1 MYENRDDRSQISAA
15 RAGTAAAH
23 IAHGAFTG
31 GLHGALFAAAAEAA
45 PSLVKLAVAL
55 AVLLL
60 GLPFLIFLTLP
71 CFLFG
76 YEGANFSDVS
86 LMTQQAGALGALW
99 GSQRSLEDA
108 AIDRISASLTG
119 KTILSTE
126 KELGNTNDYWL
137 IAIASVAHAQEAGE
151 ITYDEAVTL
160 MQAKLTYSLLPQ
172 YEDVEDEN
180 GEIHQVLKGYIL
192 KVTDCSPDALMDKLN
207 FTEQQRQW
215 ATLIYSFMAD
225 GEYNAP
231 SGSVPDGSDFDY
243 SDIVFTGRGNSRDVV
258 YFNQGDSRWGSLP
271 YGKAGTVRSSGC
283 GPSCMSIVISTLTST
298 TINPGEM
305 CDWAYKHGYRCEGN
319 GSYHTLI
326 PGAAEAFGV
335 PCEGLGRDKN
345 KLVKALQNGK
355 LVVAIMSKGHFTTGG
370 HFIVLRGITDAG
382 KILVADPASY
392 KNSEKEWDV
401 GIFLAECNK
410 RAGSGGPFWALG

>member
-1 MYENRDDRSQISAA
+1 MYKDERDRAQITPA
-15 RAGTAAAH
+15 RAGAAAAH
-23 IAHGAFTG
+23 IAHSAATG
-31 GLHGALFAAAAEAA
+31 GLHGALFAAAVEAA
-45 PSLVKLAVAL
+45 PFLAKLTVTL

-60 GLPFLIFLTLP
+60 GLPLLIFLTLP

-76 YEGANFSDVS
+76 YENTNFSDVS
-86 LMTQQAGALGALW
+86 IMTGQAGALGALW
-99 GSQRSLEDA
+99 QSQRSLEDA
-108 AIDRISASLTG
+108 AIERLTASLTG

-151 ITYDEAVTL
+151 ITFDEAVAL
-160 MQAKLTYSLLPQ
+160 MQAKLTYSLVPQ
-172 YEDVEDEN
+172 YEDAEEE
-180 GEIHQVLKGYIL
+180 GTGQVLKGYLL
-192 KVTDCSPDALMDKLN
+192 KVADCSPEALMDKLH
-207 FTEQQRQW
+207 FTEQQHQW
-215 ATLIYSFMAD
+215 AALLYSSMAD
-225 GEYNAP
+225 GEYSAP
-231 SGSVPDGSDFDY
+231 SGSVADGSNFDY

-271 YGKAGTVRSSGC
+271 HGRAGTVRSSGC

-345 KLVKALQNGK
+345 RLVGALQDGK

-370 HFIVLRGITDAG
+370 HFIVLRSITDAG

>member
-1 MYENRDDRSQISAA
+1 MYEGGHDRSQITPA
-15 RAGTAAAH
+15 RAGAAAAH
-23 IAHGAFTG
+23 IAHGVVTG
-31 GLHGALFAAAAEAA
+31 GLHGALFAAAVEAA
-45 PSLVKLAVAL
+45 PFLAKLTVTFAAFFI
-55 AVLLL
+55 
-60 GLPFLIFLTLP
+60 GLPLLIFLTLP

-76 YEGANFSDVS
+76 YENANFSDVS
-86 LMTQQAGALGALW
+86 LMTQQAGTLGALW
-99 GSQRSLEDA
+99 QSQRSLEDA
-108 AIDRISASLTG
+108 AIDWITASLSD

-151 ITYDEAVTL
+151 ITFDEAVAL

-172 YEDVEDEN
+172 YEDTEGEN
-180 GEIHQVLKGYIL
+180 GETRQTLKGYIL
-192 KVTDCSPDALMDKLN
+192 KVADCSPEALMDKLN

-215 ATLIYSFMAD
+215 ATLLYSSMAD
-225 GEYNAP
+225 GEYSAP
-231 SGSVPDGSDFDY
+231 SGSVPDGSNFDY
-243 SDIVFTGRGNSRDVV
+243 SNIVFTGRGNSRDVV

-283 GPSCMSIVISTLTST
+283 GPICMSIVISTLTST
-298 TINPGEM
+298 TVNPGEM
-305 CDWAYKHGYRCEGN
+305 CGWAYKHGYRCEGN

-335 PCEGLGRDKN
+335 PCEGLGQDKN
-345 KLVKALQNGK
+345 RLVKALQDGK

-392 KNSEKEWDV
+392 KNSEQEWEI